1 MAPLLFLLAVV
12 VIAVSALMYVTRR
25 GNASALD
32 DARADADH
40 WYDLLGGQVLNL
52 TASADET
59 ARQALSDASERYNA
73 AGAQKATAHTAA
85 EYRSVRDT
93 ALEGLYF
100 IRAART
106 AMGFDPGPHLPP
118 TTAQSQAGELRVAQ
132 QFVTRGGQTIEGRP
146 QPTSNNRFYYPG
158 GVVGGR
164 RMPGG
169 WYNQPFWKGALLG
182 GAAGFGGSMLLGGL
196 AEAIGGGFGDNDWGG
211 GGDFGGGDFGGG
223 DLGGGDFGGGDF
235 GGGDW

>member
-1 MAPLLFLLAVV
+1 
-12 VIAVSALMYVTRR
+12 MYVLRR
-25 GNASALD
+25 GNLSALD
-32 DARADADH
+32 DVRADAEH

-52 TASADET
+52 TASTDET

-73 AGAQKATAHTAA
+73 AGAQKARAHTAA
-85 EYRSVRDT
+85 GYRSVRDT

-100 IRAART
+100 VRAART
-106 AMGFDPGPHLPP
+106 AMGFDPGPELPP
-118 TTAQSQAGELRVAQ
+118 TSAQTQAGELRAAQ
-132 QFVTRGGQTIEGRP
+132 QFVTQDGQTIEGRP
-146 QPTSNNRFYYPG
+146 QPTANNRFYYPG
-158 GVVGGR
+158 GIVGGR

-182 GAAGFGGSMLLGGL
+182 GAAAVGGSLLLGGL

-211 GGDFGGGDFGGG
+211 DGGFGGDNDWG
-223 DLGGGDFGGGDF
+223 